1 MRFDMQG
8 VSEDR
13 ILYWPTILAVAGP
26 AVVVLIWFAIVLADS
41 PISSLFGW
49 LLLFLIAAAWA
60 FAGVGTFVVACLELF
75 LQRAWRRALSS
86 LVLPLAVLVAGL
98 NFENIWNAQDSAH
111 FFLRYPSLR
120 AEIDKMPADKPRF
133 VVWGWRTTRNA
144 EIGLAYDESD
154 EIASDHP
161 SETWKL
167 RANRV
172 GVLGSGYRPLYGHFY
187 LIIFDL
193 SAGNAHSAKQD
204 VEDTKLGY
212 RLYESGRIRLRR

>member
-1 MRFDMQG
+1 MLG
-8 VSEDR
+8 TSNDR

-26 AVVVLIWFAIVLADS
+26 AVVVLIWYSIVLTDS

-49 LLLFLIAAAWA
+49 LLLFLIMAVWA
-60 FAGVGTFVVACLELF
+60 LAGVGTFIVACLELF
-75 LQRAWRRALSS
+75 LQRAWRRALSG
-86 LVLPLAVLVAGL
+86 LVLSLAVLVAGL
-98 NFENIWNAQDSAH
+98 NLETIWNAQDYAH
-111 FFLRYPSLR
+111 FLLSYPSLR

-154 EIASDHP
+154 EISSDHP
-161 SETWKL
+161 SEAWKL

-172 GVLGSGYRPLYGHFY
+172 GVLGSGYRPLYEHFY

-193 SAGNAHSAKQD
+193 SAGNAHSAKRD
-204 VEDTKLGY
+204 IEEAKLTYVLY
-212 RLYESGRIRLRR
+212 RSGRIRPTK

>member
-8 VSEDR
+8 ASEDR

-26 AVVVLIWFAIVLADS
+26 AVVVLIWLSIVLADG

-49 LLLFLIAAAWA
+49 LLLFLIMAVWA

-75 LQRAWRRALSS
+75 LKRAWRRALSS

-98 NFENIWNAQDSAH
+98 NFETIWNAQDYGH
-111 FFLRYPSLR
+111 FLLWYPSFR

-161 SETWKL
+161 SEAWKQ

-193 SAGNAHSAKQD
+193 SAGNAHSAQGD
-204 VEDTKLGY
+204 VEDAKMGY
-212 RLYESGRIRLRR
+212 ALYRSGRVRLER